1 MKNEIAHHDKT
12 FSKSDLMS
20 YISLDSSSVRMII
33 NYHVITETGS
43 DVAINS

>member
-1 MKNEIAHHDKT
+1 MIRLFFKP
-12 FSKSDLMS
+12 DLMS
-20 YISLDSSSVRMII
+20 YISLGSSSVRMII